1 MQKMINLEKYMQEAI
16 SEAMISLREGNHGF
30 GAVIVKDNEII
41 SKAHDLEETNQD
53 PTSHA
58 EINAIKLA
66 SMIIGK
72 ELNGCILIS
81 THEPCPMC
89 STAIIWSGINHLV
102 YGYSISESI
111 KQVCQRI
118 NLPCEE
124 LFTRAEKEIKVDKN
138 VLIDQC
144 NILYRK
150 DVRSEIKRL
159 RNVTIEKLN
168 DYNTDSIR
176 RRLDW
181 FKEKRSTFSFINH
194 NLLDSAYNLLLC
206 RMNIDSSKAQIIDR
220 TDHRIVFR
228 SRNFCPTLE
237 ACKIL
242 NYDTRYICKN
252 YNENA
257 TDVLI
262 KQIDHR
268 LKFDRNY
275 DKLRPYS
282 DYCEEMIILEKDE
295 IN

>member
-1 MQKMINLEKYMQEAI
+1 MINLEKYMQEAI
-16 SEAMISLREGNHGF
+16 SEAIISLREGNHGF

-41 SKAHDLEETNQD
+41 SKAHDLEETNGD

-58 EINAIKLA
+58 EVNAIRLA
-66 SMIIGK
+66 TIIIGK
-72 ELNGCILIS
+72 NLNGCILLS

-89 STAIIWSGINHLV
+89 STAIIWSGINHLA

-111 KQVCQRI
+111 KQGCKRI
-118 NLPCEE
+118 NLTCEE

-150 DVRSEIKRL
+150 DVRSEIERL

-168 DYNTDSIR
+168 DYNTDSIN

-181 FKEKRSTFSFINH
+181 FNEKRSTFTFIND

-206 RMNIDSSKAQIIDR
+206 RFNIDSSQAQIIDR
-220 TDHRIVFR
+220 TNHRIVFH
-228 SRNFCPTLE
+228 SKNFCPTLE

-242 NYDTRYICKN
+242 NYDTRYICKY
-252 YNENA
+252 YNENS
-257 TDVLI
+257 TNVLI
-262 KQIDHR
+262 KQIDNR

-295 IN
+295 INCL

>member
-1 MQKMINLEKYMQEAI
+1 MINLEKYMQEAI
-16 SEAMISLREGNHGF
+16 SEAKISLREGNHGF
-30 GAVIVKDNEII
+30 GAVIVKDNIII
-41 SKAHDLEETNQD
+41 SKAHDLEETNGD

-58 EINAIKLA
+58 EINAIRLA
-66 SMIIGK
+66 ASIIGK
-72 ELNGCILIS
+72 NLDGCILLS

-89 STAIIWSGINHLV
+89 STAIIWAGIDHLA
-102 YGYSISESI
+102 YGYSMSESI
-111 KQVCQRI
+111 KQGCKRI

-144 NILYRK
+144 SILYRQ
-150 DVRSEIKRL
+150 DVRSEIERL
-159 RNVTIEKLN
+159 RNINNEKLN
-168 DYNTDSIR
+168 DYNTDSIT

-181 FKEKRSTFSFINH
+181 FNKKRSTFTFINQ

-206 RMNIDSSKAQIIDR
+206 RLNIDSSKAQIIKR
-220 TDHRIVFR
+220 SNHQIVFH
-228 SRNFCPTLE
+228 SKNFCPTLE

-242 NYDTRYICKN
+242 NYDTRYICKY

-262 KQIDHR
+262 KQIDQR
-268 LKFDRNY
+268 LRFERNY

-295 IN
+295 INCL

>member
-1 MQKMINLEKYMQEAI
+1 MINLEKYMQEAI
-16 SEAMISLREGNHGF
+16 SEAKISLREGNHGF

-58 EINAIKLA
+58 EINAIRLA
-66 SMIIGK
+66 ASIIGK
-72 ELNGCILIS
+72 NLHGCILLS

-89 STAIIWSGINHLV
+89 SAAIIWSGIDHLA
-102 YGYSISESI
+102 YGYSMSESI
-111 KQVCQRI
+111 KQGCKRI

-124 LFTRAEKEIKVDKN
+124 LFTRAGKEIEVDKN

-144 NILYRK
+144 SILYRQ
-150 DVRSEIKRL
+150 DVRGEIKRL
-159 RNVTIEKLN
+159 RNITIEKLN
-168 DYNTDSIR
+168 DYNTDSIN

-181 FKEKRSTFSFINH
+181 FNEKRSTFTFINQ

-206 RMNIDSSKAQIIDR
+206 RLNIDSSKAQIIER
-220 TDHRIVFR
+220 SNHRIVFH
-228 SRNFCPTLE
+228 SKNFCPTLE

-242 NYDTRYICKN
+242 NYDTRYICKH

-262 KQIDHR
+262 KQIDQR
-268 LKFDRNY
+268 LRFERNY
-275 DKLRPYS
+275 NKLRPYS

-295 IN
+295 INCL

>member
-1 MQKMINLEKYMQEAI
+1 MINLERYMQEAI

-30 GAVIVKDNEII
+30 GAVIVKDNKVI

-58 EINAIKLA
+58 EINAIRLA
-66 SMIIGK
+66 ARMIGK
-72 ELNGCILIS
+72 NLNGCILLS

-89 STAIIWSGINHLV
+89 STAILWSGINHLA
-102 YGYSISESI
+102 YGYSISESL
-111 KQVCQRI
+111 KQGGKRI

-124 LFTRAEKEIKVDKN
+124 LFARAEKEMKVDKN
-138 VLIDQC
+138 VLINQC
-144 NILYRK
+144 SILYRQ
-150 DVRSEIKRL
+150 DVRSEIERL
-159 RNVTIEKLN
+159 RNVTFEKLN
-168 DYNTDSIR
+168 DYNTNSIR

-181 FKEKRSTFSFINH
+181 FKENRLTFTFINH
-194 NLLDSAYNLLLC
+194 DLVDSAYNLLLC
-206 RMNIDSSKAQIIDR
+206 RLNIDRSKAQIVDR
-220 TDHRIVFR
+220 TDYRIVFH
-228 SRNFCPTLE
+228 SKNFCPTLE

-242 NYDTRYICKN
+242 NYDTRYICKH

-262 KQIDHR
+262 KQIDQR
-268 LKFDRNY
+268 LRFERNY

-295 IN
+295 INCL